1 MNQADGNTR
10 LFHPTP
16 TKPETFPETQMQT
29 SSRGGK
35 AKRFA
40 RHAREGFALVVV
52 LTLMVLLS
60 NSLSRIKD
68 SLPVGH

>member
-1 MNQADGNTR
+1 MNRVDGDTR

-16 TKPETFPETQMQT
+16 TKPETLPETKMQKN
-29 SSRGGK
+29 SRGGK

-40 RHAREGFALVVV
+40 RESRQGFALVVV

-60 NSLSRIKD
+60 SFLSRIKD

>member
-10 LFHPTP
+10 LFHPLP
-16 TKPETFPETQMQT
+16 TKPKMIPETHMQT

-40 RHAREGFALVVV
+40 CESRQGFALVIV

-60 NSLSRIKD
+60 NSLSKIKD

>member
-10 LFHPTP
+10 LFHPLP
-16 TKPETFPETQMQT
+16 TKPKMIPETHMQT

-40 RHAREGFALVVV
+40 RHAQEGFALVVV

-60 NSLSRIKD
+60 SFLSRIKD